1 MLQALMTADT
11 FKMNRY
17 CQVYHSFKDSL
28 KSTQEKKW
36 LINIYVHL
44 FSKDLND
51 ITTWGQVM
59 PKPEIFFELVPL
71 LTVILT
77 TLKNR
82 VFSQRI

>member
-28 KSTQEKKW
+28 KSTQEKKM
-36 LINIYVHL
+36 VDQHL
-44 FSKDLND
+44 CTSSKDLND

>member
-1 MLQALMTADT
+1 MVDQ
-11 FKMNRY
+11 
-17 CQVYHSFKDSL
+17 
-28 KSTQEKKW
+28 
-36 LINIYVHL
+36 HL
-44 FSKDLND
+44 CTSSKDLND